1 MAANVADR
9 PSFSDASALGRRPPE
24 FDPGVDM
31 RPHLGAFAGT
41 TALAL
46 DADAPFPGFTADYAG
61 QAGQVGHLDSW
72 LPANL
77 RRTFYLAAKRGFDLA
92 VASLLL
98 LVLLPA
104 WLLIA
109 VLITSTSPGPVL
121 FKQRRTGQDGRVFT
135 CLKFRTM
142 TTDAEVR
149 LQADPALAAA
159 FNENWKLERDPRV
172 TGIGRVLRK
181 TSLDELP
188 QVFNILRGEMS
199 VVGPRPVQLKELEQ
213 EYGRWGPVVF
223 SAKPGV
229 TGLWQVSGRSSV
241 TYAERIALDLE
252 YVRRRSFYL
261 DLKIVVLTIPA
272 ALLCRGAV

>member
-1 MAANVADR
+1 MAANAADR
-9 PSFSDASALGRRPPE
+9 SSFGDASRLSRRLPE
-24 FDPGVDM
+24 FDSGIDIRAQVGPRTGS
-31 RPHLGAFAGT
+31 

-46 DADAPFPGFTADYAG
+46 DADAPFAGFAVERAG
-61 QAGQVGHLDSW
+61 RLAEW

-77 RRTFYLAAKRGFDLA
+77 RHSLYVGAKRGFDLA
-92 VASLLL
+92 VASFLL

-109 VLITSTSPGPVL
+109 TMIATTSPGPVL

-142 TTDAEVR
+142 VPDAEAR

-159 FNENWKLERDPRV
+159 FKENWKLEHDPRV

-188 QVFNILRGEMS
+188 QVINILRGDMS
-199 VVGPRPVQLKELEQ
+199 VVGPRPVQLKEMDE
-213 EYGRWGPVVF
+213 EYGLWGPVVF

-229 TGLWQVSGRSSV
+229 TGLWQVSGRSAV

-252 YVRRRSFYL
+252 YVQRRTFWL

-272 ALLCRGAV
+272 ALLGRGAV